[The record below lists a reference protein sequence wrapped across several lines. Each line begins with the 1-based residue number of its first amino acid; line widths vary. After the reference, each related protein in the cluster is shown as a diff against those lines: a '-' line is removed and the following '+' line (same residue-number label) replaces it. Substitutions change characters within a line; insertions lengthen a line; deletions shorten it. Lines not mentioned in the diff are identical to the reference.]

1 MRREG
6 AAPSTWLFMLVVAAA
21 VSVAVLTGWM
31 VNVVLPLMRAEFG
44 VSAAHVGWV
53 VTGYALAYA
62 AGEYPTGDNDFTGTS
77 KWVELQP
84 ETTTTATTS
93 TRPDHPLRH
102 DPPVTRPSR
111 RSV

>member
-77 KWVELQP
+77 KWVELQTGDDDHRHHVDP
-84 ETTTTATTS
+84 AQIIHYAM
-93 TRPDHPLRH
+93 TRQ
-102 DPPVTRPSR
+102 
-111 RSV
+111 